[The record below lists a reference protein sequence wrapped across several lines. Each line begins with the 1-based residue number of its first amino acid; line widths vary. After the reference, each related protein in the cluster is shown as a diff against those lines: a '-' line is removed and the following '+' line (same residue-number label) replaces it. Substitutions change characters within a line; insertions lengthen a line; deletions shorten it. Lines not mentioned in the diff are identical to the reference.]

1 MSDKVR
7 WGVLSTSAHAAGSV
21 IPAMHA
27 AQDGEVV
34 AVASRDI
41 EKARRYADEN
51 NIPNSYGD
59 YDALLAAPD
68 VDAVYIPL
76 PNNLHKEWSIR
87 AAQAGKHV
95 LCEKPIGLN
104 AGEAEEMAQAFKAAN
119 LKLAEAFQW
128 RHHPQGNRVRQ
139 MVRDG
144 VIGELRFIDAGF
156 SFFMDPSN
164 NICWLSE
171 LGGGALYD
179 VGCYP
184 IALARFITGQEPLS
198 VTAQAHWSESGIDDL
213 TVATLEFPD
222 GVLAHINCAFT
233 LPLRRYYEISGAN
246 GTLTVN
252 YAYNPIGDR
261 PNKIYHYGHDFE
273 LLDTVDL
280 GALDSYTLM
289 IQDFNIAVLEDGDLA
304 FPPED
309 AIANMRVIDAI
320 FKAIEG
326 GIKVKLGKS
335 VQ

>member
-1 MSDKVR
+1 MSDKVG
-7 WGVLSTSAHAAGSV
+7 WGVLSTSAHAANSV

-27 AQDGEVV
+27 AEDGEVV
-34 AVASRDI
+34 AVASRDD
-41 EKARRYADEN
+41 ELARRYADAY
-51 NIPNSYGD
+51 NIPNSYGS
-59 YDALLAAPD
+59 YEALLAAPEVD
-68 VDAVYIPL
+68 VVYIPL
-76 PNNLHKEWSIR
+76 PNNLHKEWSIK

-104 AGEAEEMAQAFKAAN
+104 AAEAEEMAQAFNDAG

-128 RHHPQGNRVRQ
+128 RHHPQGNRVRE
-139 MVRDG
+139 MLREG

-156 SFFMDPSN
+156 SFFMDSSE
-164 NICWLSE
+164 NIRWLPE

-213 TVATLEFPD
+213 VVATLEFPG

-233 LPLRRYYEISGAN
+233 LPLRRYYEITGAE

-261 PNKIYHYGHDFE
+261 ANSIYHYGHDFE
-273 LLDTVDL
+273 LLDTIDL
-280 GALDSYTLM
+280 GALNSYTLM
-289 IQDFNIAVLEDGDLA
+289 IQDFNHAVQEDGDLL
-304 FPPED
+304 FPAED

-320 FKAIEG
+320 FKAIADG
-326 GIKVKLGKS
+326 VKVELSK
-335 VQ
+335 